1 MTYSPDGRWWW
12 NGQQWVPVDRAVA
25 AAAPPVSTWAPE
37 APAPADP
44 AGLGLLG
51 GAACLMRGLAFFVS
65 SPSLWLIGLLPAVLA
80 LLVLGTL
87 LAAVAV
93 ALPAVVGALTPFA
106 RGWPLADRDALRL
119 VVGLVLG
126 VSALWL
132 AIVSFTALT
141 LTIGQPFY
149 DAIAGR
155 IEARDGGR
163 PPEVQ
168 IPWWRATGRA
178 ARDGLLMVALTGGLS
193 LGHFLLALVPLL
205 GQTVVPVLG
214 ACVAA
219 WLLTVELTSVAFDR
233 RGFSLPNRLRLLW
246 RHRALAIGFGGTV
259 LLLFLLPFGAI
270 IVMPSAVAG
279 GTLLARRLVS

>member
-1 MTYSPDGRWWW
+1 VAVDPA
-12 NGQQWVPVDRAVA
+12 VP
-25 AAAPPVSTWAPE
+25 AAAPPLSTLVAE

-44 AGLGLLG
+44 AGLGVLG
-51 GAACLMRGLAFFVS
+51 GAACLLRGLGFFLS
-65 SPSLWLIGLLPAVLA
+65 SPSLWLIGLLPALLA
-80 LLVLGTL
+80 LVVLGVL
-87 LAAVAV
+87 LAGVAV

-106 RGWPLADRDALRL
+106 RGWPAADRDALQL
-119 VVGLVLG
+119 VIGLVLA

-132 AIVSFTALT
+132 AIMSFTALT

-149 DAIAGR
+149 EAIAGR

-205 GQTVVPVLG
+205 GQTLVPLLG
-214 ACVAA
+214 AGVAA
-219 WLLTVELTSVAFDR
+219 WLLTVELTSVAFER
-233 RGFSLPNRLRLLW
+233 RGFGLPNRLRLLW
-246 RHRALAIGFGGTV
+246 RHRAVALGFGGTV

-270 IVMPSAVAG
+270 IVMPGAVAG
-279 GTLLARRLVS
+279 GSLLARRLVS